1 MRTWNQFPATIQS
14 AIIRA
19 IRGDIRKRLVSSTKD
34 SIGDPEHNQPIP
46 IRNLSNYANKLKRQY
61 EASEDFVKLKRRRQA
76 KHSSRHMDE
85 EAIVIPIGRNSQ
97 QNIVLTP
104 QMHTDSDGSMDG
116 HGEDGVK
123 EDEEDMEVD
132 EDEGDIE
139 QEGDNEHMGDIE
151 DEEDND
157 NEEDY

>member
-19 IRGDIRKRLVSSTKD
+19 IKGDIRKRLVSSTTD
-34 SIGDPEHNQPIP
+34 IGDPEPDQPIP
-46 IRNLSNYANKLKRQY
+46 IRNLSNYANELKRQY
-61 EASEDFVKLKRRRQA
+61 EASENFVKLKRRRQA
-76 KHSSRHMDE
+76 EHSSRHTDK

-97 QNIVLTP
+97 QNIVLIL
-104 QMHTDSDGSMDG
+104 QMHTDGDGSMDG
-116 HGEDGVK
+116 HGEDGVR
-123 EDEEDMEVD
+123 EDEEDTEVD

-139 QEGDNEHMGDIE
+139 QEGDKEDTGDIE

-157 NEEDY
+157 DEEDY